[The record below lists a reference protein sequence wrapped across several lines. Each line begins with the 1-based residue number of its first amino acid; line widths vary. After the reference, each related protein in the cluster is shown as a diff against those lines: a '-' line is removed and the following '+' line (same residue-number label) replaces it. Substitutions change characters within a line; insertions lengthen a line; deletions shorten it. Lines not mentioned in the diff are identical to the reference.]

1 MNRRAFLAV
10 AAAAPFALRA
20 GLASAVNRPQAL
32 VTCDFEARLA
42 LVDLSA
48 NLAAGWV
55 LKHVS
60 TAPGPRSIERVGA
73 FAVVAHWDVGV
84 LSVVHRSSVHIRHE
98 LGGFDQPRYTAAHP
112 DGRHAFVTES
122 GTSVVTAVDVVAGKR
137 LGSTAHLGEWARHV
151 TIDGAGT
158 TIWTALGSASDRV
171 AIVDVTDPR
180 RPRHVR
186 TIAPGFRVH
195 DVAFAPGGKQVWV
208 TSGDA
213 GRAAVFE
220 RDGTLVRS
228 LRADAAPQHVTFGP
242 GVAYVTSGDSGTCH
256 VQSLA
261 DGRVLRTTAV
271 PAGSYNV
278 QSGTDGLVITPSL
291 LHGTLTV
298 LDPRGALRARIPV
311 ASSCHDA
318 CFV

>member
-1 MNRRAFLAV
+1 MNRRAFLT
-10 AAAAPFALRA
+10 AAAAASFALRSGRA
-20 GLASAVNRPQAL
+20 WAVYRPQAI

-48 NLAAGWV
+48 DLAAGWV
-55 LKHVS
+55 LKHLP
-60 TAPGPRSIERVGA
+60 TAPGPRSIEGVGA
-73 FAVVAHWDVGV
+73 FAVAAHWDVGA
-84 LSVVHRSSVHIRHE
+84 LSIVHRASFEMRHE
-98 LGGFDQPRYTAAHP
+98 LSGFAEPRYTAAHP

-122 GTSVVTAVDVVAGKR
+122 GSSVVTAVDVVAGRR

-151 TIDGAGT
+151 TIDEAGT
-158 TIWTALGSASDRV
+158 IVWTALGSASDRI
-171 AIVDVTDPR
+171 AIVDVSQPARPR
-180 RPRHVR
+180 RLR
-186 TIAPGFRVH
+186 TFSPGFRVH
-195 DVAFAPGGKQVWV
+195 DVAFLPGGKEVWV

-213 GRAAVFE
+213 GRTAIFD

-228 LRADAAPQHVTFGP
+228 LQADVAPQHVTFGP
-242 GVAYVTSGDSGTCH
+242 GVAYLTSGDSGTCH

-278 QSGTDGLVITPSL
+278 QSGTDGLVVTPSL

-298 LDPRGALRARIPV
+298 LDRHGALRARIPV